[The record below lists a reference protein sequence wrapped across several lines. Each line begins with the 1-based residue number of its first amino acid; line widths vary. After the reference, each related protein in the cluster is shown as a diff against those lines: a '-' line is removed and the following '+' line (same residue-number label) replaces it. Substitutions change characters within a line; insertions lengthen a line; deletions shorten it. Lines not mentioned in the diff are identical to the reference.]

1 MTGSIQEKNG
11 KYYTV
16 LNIKDK
22 NGKYKKKWQTT
33 GLPVKGNKRKAEQI
47 LRRRIAE
54 YEANQLQ
61 TPKNLSFADWMR
73 FTVESKKNTVAPTT
87 YNGYCDMVRLHI
99 APYFEER
106 RVLLTELTAGAL
118 EAYYLKKL
126 EDGLSPNTIHKHHA
140 LIHTALK
147 KALKL
152 EYVQKNVAELADTPK
167 RAKKD
172 TPTPYNEAELI
183 QLLNVFRE
191 DVLFNVVT
199 FAVLFGLRRSEIL
212 GLRWDRIDLTN
223 GILRID
229 TTALRC
235 MENGKVT
242 TKICDTIKTEN
253 SCREFQLTEKEIALF
268 RNLKERQAEYQRFFK
283 KDYSKEYADFV
294 FLDEK
299 GVLLQPDYVTHH
311 FKKVL
316 RKNNLREIRFHD
328 LRHSC
333 ATFLLY
339 SDFNL
344 KDIQEWLGHAQYQ
357 FTADTYIH
365 ADKSM
370 KRKMAERMDHLL
382 PDVSCG
388 C

>member
-1 MTGSIQEKNG
+1 M
-11 KYYTV
+11 
-16 LNIKDK
+16 
-22 NGKYKKKWQTT
+22 
-33 GLPVKGNKRKAEQI
+33 
-47 LRRRIAE
+47 
-54 YEANQLQ
+54 
-61 TPKNLSFADWMR
+61 
-73 FTVESKKNTVAPTT
+73 
-87 YNGYCDMVRLHI
+87 
-99 APYFEER
+99 
-106 RVLLTELTAGAL
+106 
-118 EAYYLKKL
+118 
-126 EDGLSPNTIHKHHA
+126 
-140 LIHTALK
+140 
-147 KALKL
+147 
-152 EYVQKNVAELADTPK
+152 
-167 RAKKD
+167 
-172 TPTPYNEAELI
+172 
-183 QLLNVFRE
+183 
-191 DVLFNVVT
+191 
-199 FAVLFGLRRSEIL
+199 
-212 GLRWDRIDLTN
+212 RWDRIDLTN